1 MSRTQRSRH
10 VESSAVAAII
20 PAVAVVPVWLVA
32 LFVFWFPLNLLL
44 KVSFWLFAVLY
55 LAAGVLLFF
64 RPVQRVLLA
73 RLLGARRPT
82 LEESS
87 IIDPAWRVVTQA
99 ARTQPNR
106 YVLSVLPADE
116 VNAFASGGHLV
127 VVTTYALE
135 VLPPAELAGVLAHE
149 LSHHLGLHTI
159 ALTVAQWLSLPIVL
173 LARIGFFFRSVAQ
186 AATDT
191 FARRSSGF
199 TIIGNIIGGLI
210 NAVAWLFLL
219 GILATNAIAN
229 AVGRNAEFQADHRV
243 VAIGF
248 GRELRAA
255 LQRFVSS
262 GLAERTGSWWQRLLT
277 SHPPARTRIAKID
290 NQIRAQHER
299 QRFLEEDWS

>member
-32 LFVFWFPLNLLL
+32 LLVFWWPLHLLVP
-44 KVSFWLFAVLY
+44 VSFWLFALVY
-55 LAAGVLLFF
+55 LAGGVLLFF

-73 RLLGARRPT
+73 RMLGARRPT
-82 LEESS
+82 PEESA
-87 IIDPAWRVVTQA
+87 IIDPVWRVVTQA
-99 ARTQPNR
+99 VHTQPNHF
-106 YVLSVLPADE
+106 VLSVLPADE
-116 VNAFASGGHLV
+116 INAFASGGHLV

-135 VLPPAELAGVLAHE
+135 VLPPAELTGVLAHE
-149 LSHHLGLHTI
+149 LSHHLGLHTA
-159 ALTVAQWLSLPIVL
+159 ALTIAQWLSLPIIL

-186 AATDT
+186 AATET
-191 FARRSSGF
+191 FAKRSAGL
-199 TIIGNIIGGLI
+199 TGIGNVIGGLI

-219 GILATNAIAN
+219 GILTTNGIAN

-243 VAIGF
+243 VEIGF

-255 LQRFVSS
+255 LARFVSS
-262 GLAERTGSWWQRLLT
+262 GLAERNSSWWQRLVT
-277 SHPPARTRIAKID
+277 SHPPERTRIAKID
-290 NQIRAQHER
+290 NQLRAQYER